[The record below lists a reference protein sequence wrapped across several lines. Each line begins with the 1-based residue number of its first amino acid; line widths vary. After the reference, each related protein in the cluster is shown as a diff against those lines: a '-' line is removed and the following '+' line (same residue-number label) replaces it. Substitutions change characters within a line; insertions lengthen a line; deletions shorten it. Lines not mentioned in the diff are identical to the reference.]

1 MKLTNLH
8 IVVSSL
14 AAVAGVAIAGY
25 QALVPPSSG
34 QPPLQVTVA
43 LDPQQT
49 GASSQDGIK
58 SDGGPLLQTAAVALE
73 KTAHVSSALK
83 DGSGARYAF
92 GNLFDGKPETSLT
105 ILPPD
110 QDVNVLLTFDAPSA
124 QPVTAIQYTP
134 PPGIAPGR
142 LASTLDVTV
151 LPEGQLTASGLPV
164 LSFTLQQSDQTQTFA
179 IPGNASGKGL
189 WLRIAGTK
197 PGQPIVVGDFSI
209 LREHLAP

>member
-25 QALVPPSSG
+25 QAFAPPSAG

-43 LDPQQT
+43 VEPQQ
-49 GASSQDGIK
+49 AAVAQDGVK

-73 KTAHVSSALK
+73 KTALVSSALK
-83 DGSGARYAF
+83 DGSDARYAF
-92 GNLFDGKPETSLT
+92 KNLFDGKPDTSLT

-110 QDVNVLLTFDAPSA
+110 EDLNILLSFDGPSA

-134 PPGIAPGR
+134 PPSISPDR

-151 LPEGQLTASGLPV
+151 LPEGQLAASGLPV
-164 LSFTLQQSDQTQTFA
+164 ISFTLQQSAETQTFA
-179 IPGNASGKGL
+179 IPGQAAGKGL
-189 WLRIAGTK
+189 WLRIAGKT
-197 PGQPIVVGDFSI
+197 PGQPVVVGDFSI
-209 LREHLAP
+209 LREQLAP